1 MLASVRSTATSLPSA
16 SVSSRVAVGMLRHRQ
31 QLRLLPLTTSS
42 PSSRAVLEMAP
53 ANRRPA
59 SSSSSPSS
67 SSSSSSLPSGSSQ
80 HANRSFE
87 QTISAASPPLPPST
101 SFLRRIWNT
110 SFADPANNM
119 LTAMSLLWR
128 NTMYSTELWV
138 AYRQEGHTVTRR
150 ADIKHMQRNKRDL
163 LRAMPAAIFFAIPFA
178 IPLLPVLMRVAPG
191 FLPSV
196 FVTRE
201 VLEMKVGVMRE
212 RREKGAE
219 AVLEAVDKAIGRS
232 VGGGSSGAADSRERQ
247 HAAALARRWTLLREQ
262 QLQQRP
268 GVAPGAVVKETAAP
282 SDSDLISLQTLF
294 RDHATLL
301 DVPPAT
307 LRTMMSFA
315 GISTPLSP
323 VLSHVFARLPRARLL
338 VWIDWVLKDDGLLRQ
353 QGINSLSDYELME
366 ALDERGFINLTNR
379 STAELRTAL
388 AQHLRFTKAAT
399 DAIIPRARA
408 AAAADARNAA
418 GITRAPI
425 ATTATS
431 ANAALPHDE
440 IAAVATLVLV
450 ARAMRLHEV

>member
-1 MLASVRSTATSLPSA
+1 
-16 SVSSRVAVGMLRHRQ
+16 MLRHRQ
-31 QLRLLPLTTSS
+31 QLRLLPPTTSS
-42 PSSRAVLEMAP
+42 PSSRAVLAMAP

-59 SSSSSPSS
+59 SSSSSSPSS

-87 QTISAASPPLPPST
+87 QTVSAASPPPPST

-163 LRAMPAAIFFAIPFA
+163 LRVMPAAIFFAVPFA

-232 VGGGSSGAADSRERQ
+232 VGGGSSSAAESRERQ

-262 QLQQRP
+262 QLLQQRP
-268 GVAPGAVVKETAAP
+268 GVAPGAVVRKAAAP

-338 VWIDWVLKDDGLLRQ
+338 AWIDWVLKDDGLLRQ

-408 AAAADARNAA
+408 AAAADARNA
-418 GITRAPI
+418 GLSRAPL

-431 ANAALPHDE
+431 ANTVLPHDE